1 MEFEFTEEQQ
11 ILRESLQKFLDA
23 EIRPYDDRY
32 GDEEMTPD
40 LAKKLCKM
48 LIPWGYLGDG
58 GIFGRTADPIIR
70 SIQTEELARA
80 FPGLAGISGI
90 TSGAASIVRQLAHP
104 DLAARLA
111 EPLAQADLIGCLAIS
126 EPNVGSDPSGI
137 ECRAELRGDRY
148 LVNGT
153 KCWISN
159 GHISDVAIVL
169 VQTDPSSGPAGFRQ
183 LVIDRNESP
192 FESRDTPTIGV
203 RSFPTSELYFRDV
216 EVPATNRIGGWRD
229 KAASSSD
236 EPSRAFARVLQ
247 SFSLARVGT
256 GLIALGIAR
265 RAYELALEYVVQRKQ
280 FGKEIARFQLV
291 QSMIADMA
299 TEIDAARLLC
309 YRAQDALSR
318 RRADVE
324 ASMAKAYATEM
335 AVRVTSM
342 AIQCMGSNGL
352 ATENRVERCLR
363 DARMWTMPDGTTQI
377 QKLIIGR
384 ALTGMSAIR

>member
-1 MEFEFTEEQQ
+1 M
-11 ILRESLQKFLDA
+11 
-23 EIRPYDDRY
+23 
-32 GDEEMTPD
+32 
-40 LAKKLCKM
+40 
-48 LIPWGYLGDG
+48 
-58 GIFGRTADPIIR
+58 
-70 SIQTEELARA
+70 
-80 FPGLAGISGI
+80 
-90 TSGAASIVRQLAHP
+90 
-104 DLAARLA
+104 
-111 EPLAQADLIGCLAIS
+111 
-126 EPNVGSDPSGI
+126 
-137 ECRAELRGDRY
+137 
-148 LVNGT
+148 
-153 KCWISN
+153 
-159 GHISDVAIVL
+159 VAN
-169 VQTDPSSGPAGFRQ
+169 S
-183 LVIDRNESP
+183 
-192 FESRDTPTIGV
+192 
-203 RSFPTSELYFRDV
+203 
-216 EVPATNRIGGWRD
+216 AT
-229 KAASSSD
+229 SSSD
-236 EPSRAFARVLQ
+236 EASRAFARVLQ
-247 SFSLARVGT
+247 SFSVARVGT

-265 RAYELALEYVVQRKQ
+265 RAYELALDYVVQRKQ

-352 ATENRVERCLR
+352 AVENRVERCLR